1 MPQTQGVTDAGKK
14 TALDSL
20 GTAIV
25 SCGLFL
31 NSTDTE
37 VSGGTY
43 ARQSITFNAATGGN
57 LDSSNVPTFD
67 IPAGASFDQVR
78 FFDNSATP
86 VLLAVADLPS
96 ETFGSA
102 GTYPLDDF
110 DISFA

>member
-1 MPQTQGVTDAGKK
+1 MPQTEGVTENGKNISLDA
-14 TALDSL
+14 L
-20 GTAIV
+20 GTAITQV
-25 SCGLFL
+25 GLFK

-43 ARQSITFNAATGGN
+43 ARQRITFNSATSAN

-67 IPAGASFDQVR
+67 IPASANFDQAR
-78 FFDNSATP
+78 FFNAGGT
-86 VLLAVADLPS
+86 LLAVADLPE
-96 ETFGSA
+96 ETYGSA